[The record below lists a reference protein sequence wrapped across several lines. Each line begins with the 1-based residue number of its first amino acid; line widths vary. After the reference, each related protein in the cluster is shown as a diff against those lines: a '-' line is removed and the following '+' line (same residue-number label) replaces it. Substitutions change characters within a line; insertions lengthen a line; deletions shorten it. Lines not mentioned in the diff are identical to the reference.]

1 MTSTES
7 RTELTRLD
15 EQLNRFGLWSSVV
28 LIATMI
34 ISLFIPL
41 DVPGGYGAEHADRVR
56 WLTENRDL
64 FIFGWI
70 NQIAAMLSLSGVF
83 FGVAWHIA
91 QKNPLRAI
99 LAALAILLSVVA
111 FIIPK
116 FIAVWTIPQLATA
129 AATGGVGADMA
140 NQLLVLLNVSIP
152 FSLYTSFD
160 YMGFWLYAVFAL
172 LVAGPLYSDDMSS
185 KVAAVTAGLFGFAFH
200 GVLAALLLGALPS
213 PDIEGAFSGVFILL
227 IILVVAMLL
236 RFRGR
241 LKPQNKSAASG

>member
-1 MTSTES
+1 MTTTEPI
-7 RTELTRLD
+7 TLD
-15 EQLNRFGLWSSVV
+15 KQINRFGLWSAVV

-41 DVPGGYGAEHADRVR
+41 DVPGGYGAEHADRVE
-56 WLTENRDL
+56 WLTKNRGV
-64 FIFGWI
+64 FILGWI

-83 FGVAWHIA
+83 FGVAWHVA
-91 QKNPLRAI
+91 KKNPLRAI
-99 LAALAILLSVVA
+99 LAALVVLLSVVA

-129 AATGGVGADMA
+129 VATGTVGADMA

-160 YMGFWLYAVFAL
+160 YMGFWLYAVFGL
-172 LVAGPLYSDDMSS
+172 LVAGPLYSDDVSS
-185 KVAAVTAGLFGFAFH
+185 KVAAVTAGLFGIAFH
-200 GVLAALLLGALPS
+200 GVLAALLLGALAS
-213 PDIEGAFSGVFILL
+213 PDLEASFSGVFVLL

-236 RFRGR
+236 RFRDR
-241 LKPQNKSAASG
+241 LKS

>member
-7 RTELTRLD
+7 RTELTTLD
-15 EQLNRFGLWSSVV
+15 EQLNRFGRWSAIV
-28 LIATMI
+28 LIATAI
-34 ISLFIPL
+34 ISLFLPL
-41 DVPGGYGAEHADRVR
+41 DVPSGYGAEHAERVE
-56 WLTENRDL
+56 WLSENRGM
-64 FIFGWI
+64 FILGWI

-91 QKNPLRAI
+91 KKNPLRAM

-111 FIIPK
+111 FIVPK

-129 AATGGVGADMA
+129 VATGAVGADMA

-160 YMGFWLYAVFAL
+160 YMGFWLYAVFGL

-185 KVAAVTAGLFGFAFH
+185 KVAAVTAGLFGVAFH
-200 GVLAALLLGALPS
+200 GVLAALLFGALQS
-213 PDIEGAFSGVFILL
+213 PDIEGPFSGVFILL
-227 IILVVAMLL
+227 LVLVVAMLF
-236 RFRGR
+236 RFRDR
-241 LKPQNKSAASG
+241 LKTQKKPVTCV